1 VPTKKPGYGTW
12 QKNTS
17 PGTAANIA
25 FVPLGLIEHSP
36 SAFVIL
42 PSFINL
48 AVQNKKLRP
57 SEPEELRFPNS
68 TNAWSLA
75 AIRLNSLKIEK
86 SMTRYILVFILTFI
100 LAINTRAQ
108 QNAPTNKTALQEVV
122 KGLFGALSDLDV
134 DKAKSFCTTDITIL
148 ESGKVWNFDSLA
160 LRITN
165 RKAKS
170 TDFKRVNKLDF
181 IETKAF
187 GDIAWIYYFN
197 QATITFDNKT
207 TNVKWLES
215 AVIKKDKGKWKIS
228 LLHSTEIERT
238 Q

>member
-1 VPTKKPGYGTW
+1 VGLSHRK
-12 QKNTS
+12 S
-17 PGTAANIA
+17 AANI
-25 FVPLGLIEHSP
+25 GLLPWLCAASRRFKISYAVSACEH
-36 SAFVIL
+36 FL
-42 PSFINL
+42 
-48 AVQNKKLRP
+48 
-57 SEPEELRFPNS
+57 NS
-68 TNAWSLA
+68 RCATA
-75 AIRLNSLKIEK
+75 ASRVRWQQFSLNSLKIEK

-108 QNAPTNKTALQEVV
+108 QKAPTNKTALQEVV
-122 KGLFGALSDLDV
+122 KGLFDALSDLDV

-197 QATITFDNKT
+197 HATITFDNKT